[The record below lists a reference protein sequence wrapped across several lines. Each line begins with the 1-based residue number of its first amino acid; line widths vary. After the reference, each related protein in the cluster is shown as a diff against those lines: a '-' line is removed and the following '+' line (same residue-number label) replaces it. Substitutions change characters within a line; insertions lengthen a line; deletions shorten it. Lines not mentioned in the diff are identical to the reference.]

1 MAYTR
6 GYASPGNQHSKTER
20 AEAAIAP
27 QDFAGPAPK
36 DSVRVQFLGAAGFV
50 TGSRTLLEYDGYR
63 VYVDCGLYQGPKYVE
78 QRNYL
83 PLESEPDTIDAI
95 VLTHAH
101 IDHSGLIPRLVR
113 EGFKG
118 KIFCTKPTAKLLE
131 IILPDAGN
139 IQEEEFR
146 RLSKN
151 EIKNLGVEAPLFT
164 KDDGISAL
172 DFVHT
177 VAYNRNFKVGPFTFR
192 YTWAGHILGAA
203 HLNVTRK
210 NFSMVFSGDIGPEST
225 FFHKPLK
232 QPQSAKYIVTESTY
246 GDRVR
251 TEEDYEKKFS
261 DAVRY
266 VVERKGILLMPAF
279 AVGRAQITLYVLYQ
293 LMQKKKIPQLRIAL
307 DSPMAV
313 KATKTYSKFK
323 NELTAEVTNSG
334 FFEFLR
340 SKNVMLIKNAEESR
354 SLVEAQGPMIV
365 VSASGMCTGGR
376 VVHHLEHRLGDT
388 RNAVTL
394 YRLRR
399 RRYAC
404 APDSFRCK
412 PREYFRQRSSGA
424 CYGGAVAVIFCAR
437 RPQRPHRLDAA
448 VQGRGCRKIYIN
460 HGEDAS
466 RENLAKCLGF
476 MKGAQIELPRYQSTY
491 YLPCG

>member
-6 GYASPGNQHSKTER
+6 GCASPGNHYSDINR
-20 AEAAIAP
+20 AEASIAP

-36 DSVRVQFLGAAGFV
+36 GSVRVQFLGAAGFV

-113 EGFKG
+113 EGFQG

-172 DFVHT
+172 DFVST

-232 QPQSAKYIVTESTY
+232 QPQGAKYIVTESTY

-266 VVERKGILLMPAF
+266 IVERKGILLMPAF

-293 LMQKKKIPQLRIAL
+293 LMQQKKIPPLRIAL

-323 NELTAEVTNSG
+323 NELTAEVTSSG

-354 SLVEAQGPMIV
+354 ALVEAQGPMIV

-388 RNAVTL
+388 RNAVLFTGYAGEGTL
-394 YRLRR
+394 AHQIL
-399 RRYAC
+399 
-404 APDSFRCK
+404 
-412 PREYFRQRSSGA
+412 SGA
-424 CYGGAVAVIFCAR
+424 NRVNIFGKEVPVRAMVAQLQSFSAHADLNGLIDWMKQFKSDGVE
-437 RPQRPHRLDAA
+437 
-448 VQGRGCRKIYIN
+448 KIYIN

-466 RENLAKCLGF
+466 RENLAKNLSF